1 MSGEDE
7 SKRAG
12 RGGLAL
18 LAANI
23 LFMMTGFVQ
32 QALLP
37 RAIGLGDYGAFSR
50 VSAVS
55 NIFNN
60 VIVSSSIQGV
70 SRITAAAGDAERQA
84 FRVALRVH
92 VGIAAIATALLV
104 LAAPVVSYLQ
114 AAPEILSPIIV
125 IAGVLAV
132 YGVYAPL
139 VGYLNGRRQFGKQAS
154 LNVAAALLRT
164 GGMVGVG
171 WFFVKKADGI
181 ARSLGTLPGLLG
193 ATVGAVLA
201 SAGILLLAISWTG
214 TGKKLSPAEEED
226 RPRTIPTPR
235 DYVRLITPVIV
246 AQLLMNAL
254 MQADIFVLGRYA
266 SIGAVAA
273 PVGPGGALL
282 EAGKAAN
289 EWIAVYRA
297 CALFAFLPYQL
308 LFSVTQVLFPM
319 LAKAKQVEGDDRVA
333 ELVARGARIGAIL
346 CGLMISVIVAMPQP
360 MIRLAYSP
368 EVAAAGASTLRILV
382 LGQGTFA
389 MFGLVTTILVSLG
402 KERAAMSLNGLA
414 LTLLVLAS
422 LGLVP
427 YADFGRAQLMAQATA
442 VVGALAI
449 SLVVGVFAA
458 RRAAGAFIPTMTAL
472 RVGLCVA
479 LAAFAGL
486 YTPPFGKLATL
497 AVAPLLALAYLGL
510 LVATRELGREDLAL
524 VLSIIRRKKS

>member
-37 RAIGLGDYGAFSR
+37 RAIGLADYGAFSR

-70 SRITAAAGDAERQA
+70 SRVTAAAGDAERQA

-92 VGIAAIATALLV
+92 VGIALIGTALLAGV
-104 LAAPVVSYLQ
+104 APVVSYLQ

-125 IAGVLAV
+125 ISGVLAV

-139 VGYLNGRRQFGKQAS
+139 VGYLNGRRQFGKQAG
-154 LNVAAALLRT
+154 LNVAAAILRT

-171 WFFVKKADGI
+171 WFFVKNADGF

-201 SAGILLLAISWTG
+201 STGIFLLALSWTG
-214 TGKKLSPAEEED
+214 TGKKLEGA
-226 RPRTIPTPR
+226 RPSTVPTPR
-235 DYVRLITPVIV
+235 EYIKVIAPVII

-273 PVGPGGALL
+273 PVGPGGVLMD
-282 EAGKAAN
+282 AGKAAN
-289 EWIAVYRA
+289 EWVAVYRA

-319 LAKAKQVEGDDRVA
+319 LAKAKQDEGDERVA
-333 ELVARGARIGAIL
+333 ELVARGSRIGAIL
-346 CGLMISVIVAMPQP
+346 CGLMVSVIVAMPQP
-360 MIRLAYSP
+360 MIRLAYSAD
-368 EVAAAGASTLRILV
+368 VAAAGASTLRILV

-414 LTLLVLAS
+414 LALLVLSS

-427 YADFGRAQLMAQATA
+427 YAEFGRAQLMGQATA
-442 VVGALAI
+442 VVGALAV
-449 SLVVGVFAA
+449 SLVVGVFTAK
-458 RRAAGAFIPTMTAL
+458 RTAGAFIPLMTAL

-497 AVAPLLALAYLGL
+497 AVAPLLAAAYLGL
-510 LVATRELGREDLAL
+510 LIATREIGRADLAL
-524 VLSIIRRKKS
+524 VMSIVRRKK